1 MLTKINTFSAMGT
14 LNDGTLQQNQ
24 RELKWLNSDGEMVTE
39 RPCTDLSFGKKVQKT
54 ARWARI
60 MTKWIITYSRRRDV
74 KWNLV
79 EFGGETGSE
88 SRGIVDL
95 IAIRKDHMTNKPGLK
110 RGDLF
115 DIVLIQ
121 TKGGSAKSPTNYD
134 IKRLKRVAAHH
145 RARAVIL
152 AEWKKGKRPE
162 LYHLTSKTWQVV
174 NPEDIFG

>member
-39 RPCTDLSFGKKVQKT
+39 RPCTDLSFGKKVQRT
-54 ARWARI
+54 ARWART
-60 MTKWIITYSRRRDV
+60 MTKWLITYSRRRGV

-88 SRGIVDL
+88 SRGIVD
-95 IAIRKDHMTNKPGLK
+95 IVAIRKDHTTVTNKSGLK

-121 TKGGSAKSPTNYD
+121 IKGGGGKSPTTSD
-134 IKRLKRVAAHH
+134 VGRLKRVAAYH
-145 RARAVIL
+145 RAWAVVL
-152 AEWKKGKRPE
+152 AVWKKGKSPE
-162 LYHLTSKTWQVV
+162 LY
-174 NPEDIFG
+174 